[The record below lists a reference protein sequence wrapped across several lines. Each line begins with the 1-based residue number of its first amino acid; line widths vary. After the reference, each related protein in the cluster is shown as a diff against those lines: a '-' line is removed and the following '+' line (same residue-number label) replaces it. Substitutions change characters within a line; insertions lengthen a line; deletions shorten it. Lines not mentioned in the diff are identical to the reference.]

1 MPLATG
7 GAAHPYRSLVRTLT
21 DGELPLPASF
31 VTTAAMHLLPVPAG
45 SDLPALLARLAD
57 HPAVRV
63 AAEWP
68 SPEDEVVVVVTA
80 RDPDTIPALLDELRQ
95 RTER

>member
-1 MPLATG
+1 MN
-7 GAAHPYRSLVRTLT
+7 
-21 DGELPLPASF
+21 PLPAPF